1 MDRWATVARSVDTI
15 GIRAGARGRVI
26 FLIWNDWL
34 RIVFTIETVDDH
46 IVADLVV
53 RELRRSVVLVRT
65 IKRHCRMLSLD
76 NQREIAGNDIS

>member
-26 FLIWNDWL
+26 F

-65 IKRHCRMLSLD
+65 IKRHCRMLCLD